1 MSDRLPKRSGVF
13 AAGAL
18 LAATAASALEL
29 VDPMQ
34 PPAAPPVP
42 AEVAEVTAVKPRA
55 WHLGAIKIEAGRR
68 SAMIN
73 GRIVTEGDEIDGA
86 RVVAIAPREVEL
98 AIGNETTS
106 LSLLQHDIKLRPS
119 VAR

>member
-1 MSDRLPKRSGVF
+1 MSRTDRCIA

-34 PPAAPPVP
+34 PPVVDEIAAVETES
-42 AEVAEVTAVKPRA
+42 AIKPGA
-55 WHLGAIKIEAGRR
+55 WRLGAIRIEADRR

-73 GRIVTEGDEIDGA
+73 GRMVAVGDQIDGA
-86 RVVAIAPREVEL
+86 RVVAIAPGSVEI
-98 AIGNETTS
+98 AVGNENSS
-106 LSLLQHDIKLRPS
+106 LSLLKHDIKIRPAA
-119 VAR
+119 AR